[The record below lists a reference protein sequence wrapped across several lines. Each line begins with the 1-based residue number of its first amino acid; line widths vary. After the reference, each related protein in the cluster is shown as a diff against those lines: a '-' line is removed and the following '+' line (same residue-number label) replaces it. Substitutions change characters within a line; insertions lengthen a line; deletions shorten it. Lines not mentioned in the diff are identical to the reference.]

1 LVHSTVIANKRPRRL
16 TDALLQIAPFNV
28 RIRSPFPAVKQHIDY
43 FYSGFARC
51 LSDAFIDFDIQIL
64 PGRGFRRWWRPQG
77 RFLLDGVESFYPLPA
92 EQAAPMLE
100 WGLNW
105 CVASRPL
112 GYLVMHAAVLA
123 RDGFAV
129 MLPGFPGAGKS
140 TLCASLCL
148 QDEWQLLSDE
158 LAILNPATGAMQPHP
173 RPISLKNASLD
184 IVRQFPGARLGPV
197 YNDTRKGTISH
208 VASPPAAV
216 AAASTTSLVR
226 WIVFPS
232 FQVGAQADREA
243 ISRAEAF
250 TLISEQSFNRERMG
264 EAGFDALCTMLSGAR
279 CFKITY
285 GSTTDGLQLIRDIT
299 AMP

>member
-1 LVHSTVIANKRPRRL
+1 MTE
-16 TDALLQIAPFNV
+16 ALLHIAPFNV
-28 RIRSPFPAVKQHIDY
+28 RIRSPFPAVKKHLAF
-43 FYSGFARC
+43 FYSDSPRC
-51 LSDAFIDFDIQIL
+51 APDAFIDFDIQIL
-64 PGRGFRRWWRPQG
+64 PGRSLRRWWRPQV

-123 RDGFAV
+123 RNGFAV

-148 QDEWQLLSDE
+148 QEKWQLLSDE
-158 LAILNPATGAMQPHP
+158 LAILDPASGAMQPHP

-184 IVRQFPGARLGPV
+184 VVRQFPGARLGRV
-197 YNDTRKGTISH
+197 YEDTRKGTISH
-208 VASPPAAV
+208 AASPQASV
-216 AAASTTSLVR
+216 SAASKTSLVR
-226 WIVFPS
+226 WIVFPR
-232 FQVGAQADREA
+232 FEAGAAAHHEA

-250 TLISEQSFNRERMG
+250 TLISEQSFNKERMG
-264 EAGFDALCTMLSGAR
+264 EAGFEALCALLSGAQ
-279 CFKITY
+279 CFKTTY
-285 GSTTDGLQLIRDIT
+285 GSTADGLQLIRDIT
-299 AMP
+299 ASA